1 MNSLHIYYRHKFMT
15 QCIVPV
21 MTEGVVPDVDI
32 SLPDEQ
38 IFNIVLDSVVK
49 QSFELYS
56 ENLNLG
62 KVTFDDMKEE
72 LSRNRGVSRSE
83 HLDGYYIL
91 VSGFSWHAIFKNDAW
106 DSITAQY
113 MKDSNLEGLK
123 ELLKT
128 KSGWPHHN
136 PK

>member
-1 MNSLHIYYRHKFMT
+1 MNSLHIYYGHKVMT
-15 QCIVPV
+15 QGIL
-21 MTEGVVPDVDI
+21 PDVDL

-49 QSFELYS
+49 QSVELYS
-56 ENLNLG
+56 ENLNGG

-91 VSGFSWHAIFKNDAW
+91 VSGFSWHAIFKNEAW
-106 DSITAQY
+106 DSITSQY
-113 MKDSNLEGLK
+113 MKDSNIEGLK